1 MYSFM
6 CVLYKLVLAQ
16 LVLLVS
22 FGTCDNR
29 ERGIVVVRA
38 VVVPYNFPT
47 VAGSNPVGEIFF
59 DSVAEWLRR

>member
-47 VAGSNPVGEIFF
+47 VAGSNPVGEIFLTVWP
-59 DSVAEWLRR
+59 SG